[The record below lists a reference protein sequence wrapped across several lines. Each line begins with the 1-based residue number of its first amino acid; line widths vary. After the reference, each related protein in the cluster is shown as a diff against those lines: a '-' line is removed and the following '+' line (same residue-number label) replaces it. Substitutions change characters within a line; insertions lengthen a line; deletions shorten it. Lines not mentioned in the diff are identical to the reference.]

1 MTIPHFYHKAK
12 VMIGTPV
19 LLVGGTEI
27 HVLNLIR
34 GLQSA
39 GYQISVC
46 CYYEYETSMV
56 RQVEEAGAKVIL
68 MGLRRT
74 DGMLTL
80 LNNLRKLFKEQSPD
94 IVHVQY
100 LAPGL
105 IPIIAAKLAGAKKI
119 FATVHQPGRPYG
131 LKAKL
136 LIRSAAC
143 LCNAFFCNSKS
154 VEESWFE
161 DSELFDPEK
170 INLERKHFTIYNG
183 VDVEKMKQIV
193 DQTYQKKLR
202 QSLNMEDKKV
212 VGVVGRLRR
221 EKGQEVLL
229 NAIPEVI
236 RSISNVI
243 LVVIGDGPD
252 REVLESR
259 AKNLDIPDH
268 VLWLGEKDQKEVFQ
282 LYSIMDVVA
291 IPSLF
296 EGFGLIATEAM
307 AAGRPVVGSR
317 VDGLSEII
325 DDGVTGYL
333 HQVGD
338 SHELANALIHLL
350 SNEGKGK
357 KMGERGRERVQEL
370 FSMHHFVRS
379 FISVYENFS

>member
-1 MTIPHFYHKAK
+1 
-12 VMIGTPV
+12 
-19 LLVGGTEI
+19 
-27 HVLNLIR
+27 
-34 GLQSA
+34 
-39 GYQISVC
+39 
-46 CYYEYETSMV
+46 MV
-56 RQVEEAGAKVIL
+56 RQVEESGAKVIL
-68 MGLRRT
+68 MGLHRT
-74 DGMLTL
+74 DGLLTL
-80 LNNLRKLFKEQSPD
+80 FNKLRKLFKEQGPD

-105 IPIIAAKLAGAKKI
+105 IPIIAAKSARIRKI
-119 FATVHQPGRPYG
+119 FATVHQPGHPYG
-131 LKAKL
+131 LKAKCL
-136 LIRSAAC
+136 LRTAAC

-154 VEESWFE
+154 VEESWFQ

-170 INLERKHFTIYNG
+170 INPRRKHFTIYNG
-183 VDVEKMKQIV
+183 VDVEKIKQIG

-229 NAIPEVI
+229 NAMPEVI
-236 RSISNVI
+236 RSIPNVM

-252 REVLESR
+252 REILEWR

-268 VLWLGEKDQKEVFQ
+268 VLWFGKKDQEEVFQ
-282 LYSIMDVVA
+282 LYSVMDVVA

-296 EGFGLIATEAM
+296 EGFGLIAAEAM

-317 VDGLSEII
+317 VDGLSEVI
-325 DDGVTGYL
+325 DDEVTGYL
-333 HQVGD
+333 HRVGD

-350 SNEGKGK
+350 SNEGQGK
-357 KMGERGRERVQEL
+357 TMGEKGRERVQEL
-370 FSMHHFVRS
+370 FAMQHFVRS